1 MDCKLINGFSTV
13 QEVNNPRVVQG
24 SSALSVELGWFKD
37 MKRVEIKAGTVIFKN
52 GSFKGFPG
60 GAVVASWNSLTDRG
74 GDTPREVA
82 LGGQMAFLAPVLPAP
97 CSSCH
102 WRTEYVPHS

>member
-52 GSFKGFPG
+52 GSFC
-60 GAVVASWNSLTDRG
+60 GA
-74 GDTPREVA
+74 
-82 LGGQMAFLAPVLPAP
+82 
-97 CSSCH
+97 
-102 WRTEYVPHS
+102 WRLD